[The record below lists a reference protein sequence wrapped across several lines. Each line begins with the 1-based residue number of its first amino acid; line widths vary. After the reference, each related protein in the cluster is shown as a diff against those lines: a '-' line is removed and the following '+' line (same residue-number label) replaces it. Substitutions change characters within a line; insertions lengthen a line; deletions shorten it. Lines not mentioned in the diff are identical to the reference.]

1 MLPKSTLCRL
11 KRGGKS
17 HTSQRLAW
25 TRGRL
30 QRWLAGERASL
41 WFDLPSYFR
50 PQIKN
55 LSAESA
61 KIKRQDRCI
70 NLTSEGGFSNSCKAL
85 VSSPPLGHTADVTH
99 QLVMKHPPS
108 DNPVNLNAFAN
119 ASSSLV
125 PLSDVETIEN
135 CIKSFHRL
143 SGGGPSGL
151 KPIHLKNCLTTEY
164 RDEVL
169 ERCSALINTLAKGEA
184 PDDVAPCLAGANL
197 TALPKK
203 DNGLRPVAVGEVWR
217 RLTAKFLCI
226 AFKEQTSQ
234 YFFPQQIGVGQ
245 ALGT

>member
-1 MLPKSTLCRL
+1 MHVR
-11 KRGGKS
+11 
-17 HTSQRLAW
+17 
-25 TRGRL
+25 
-30 QRWLAGERASL
+30 
-41 WFDLPSYFR
+41 
-50 PQIKN
+50 
-55 LSAESA
+55 
-61 KIKRQDRCI
+61 
-70 NLTSEGGFSNSCKAL
+70 
-85 VSSPPLGHTADVTH
+85 

-125 PLSDVETIEN
+125 PLSDVDTIEN
-135 CIKSFHRL
+135 CIRSFHRL

-184 PDDVAPCLAGANL
+184 PDDVAPFLAGATL

-226 AFKEQTSQ
+226 AFKEQTSE

-245 ALGT
+245 ALGTEAGLESARQWCSHHSENPSSVLVKIDFANVFNYVERQLFLEKCHHDFPCLSRWV